1 MGPPCVQ
8 LTEWVVADLNAE
20 AKLPYPSAS
29 FDVVVCTASID
40 YLTRPLEV
48 MQEVHTHAHAP
59 PAATTTDASNN
70 AMAPTHEHAR
80 TREHTLAPH
89 SVGHICRA
97 VHLDRDGAFIGLSK
111 Y

>member
-1 MGPPCVQ
+1 MRVGPPCVQ
-8 LTEWVVADLNAE
+8 LTEWVVADLNVE

-59 PAATTTDASNN
+59 PPPPPPTLATMQWHPRTSTRAHVS
-70 AMAPTHEHAR
+70 THLR
-80 TREHTLAPH
+80 HTLSAI
-89 SVGHICRA
+89 SVG
-97 VHLDRDGAFIGLSK
+97 LSISTETAPSLA
-111 Y
+111 